1 MKSFTRHLFT
11 VFTFTLLTASI
22 ASAQKLKADEVVAKH
37 LESIGTADARGAA
50 KSMVAVGDA
59 VVTFISQKNQT
70 AQGRIVMASTGPK
83 NFIGLQ
89 LNAVDY
95 PGEKF
100 SYDGNKAKVALV
112 LNGKRSFFGN
122 FVSSNEA
129 ILKESL
135 MGGTLSLS
143 WALSNAARKGKLSAE
158 GIKKI
163 DGREYYVLGY
173 SPKGGS
179 DIDVALYFDK
189 ETFRHTRT
197 EYKYVSSAGIGA
209 TIDQSARQSETR
221 LKVTEDYADFKDF
234 NGLTLP
240 QKYKVN
246 YTITGA
252 NGTTEVE
259 WAYAINE
266 VEFNKPLDDKTF
278 DADAN

>member
-1 MKSFTRHLFT
+1 MNSIARHLIS
-11 VFTFTLLTASI
+11 LCILILAAASI
-22 ASAQKLKADEVVAKH
+22 ANAQKMKPDDIVAKH
-37 LESIGTADARGAA
+37 LESIGTADARAAA
-50 KSMVAVGDA
+50 KSMMGVGDV

-70 AQGRIVMASTGPK
+70 AQGRIVMASAGGK

-112 LNGKRSFFGN
+112 MNGKRSFFGN
-122 FVSSNEA
+122 FVSSNDV

-143 WALSNAARKGKLSAE
+143 WALANPARKAKLSGG

-163 DGREYYVLGY
+163 DGREVYELGY

-179 DIDVALYFDK
+179 DIDISLYFDK
-189 ETFRHTRT
+189 ETFRHVRT
-197 EYKYVSSAGIGA
+197 EYKYVSSAAIGA

-221 LKVTEDYADFKDF
+221 LKVTEDYSDFKEF
-234 NGLTLP
+234 SGLTLP

-246 YTITGA
+246 YTISGA

-259 WAYAINE
+259 WAYSLNE
-266 VEFNKPLDDKTF
+266 FAFNQPVDDKTF
-278 DADAN
+278 DIDAK